1 MKTVFKSAKKFFAAA
16 ACLSVLFT
24 VFVGCNNPAGGGA
37 KVITREKID
46 RI

>member
-24 VFVGCNNPAGGGA
+24 VFVGCNNPAGGGG
-37 KVITREKID
+37 KSYHKRKN
-46 RI
+46 